1 MLAYYYWLV
10 ATNAVAIVPL
20 QNISREQTQ
29 TLRTFPGLLPKM
41 LPHTHSL
48 YMLLAASAGRWKMKP
63 VTRLEIIFRCAI
75 IEALKALRQ
84 RKGIKTND
92 DSLYFAGIFMST

>member
-1 MLAYYYWLV
+1 MV
-10 ATNAVAIVPL
+10 
-20 QNISREQTQ
+20 
-29 TLRTFPGLLPKM
+29 
-41 LPHTHSL
+41 
-48 YMLLAASAGRWKMKP
+48 AASAGRWKMKP

-92 DSLYFAGIFMST
+92 DSLYFAGIFMSTKIETHFDPTKNVHYKVGTRSR

>member
-1 MLAYYYWLV
+1 ML
-10 ATNAVAIVPL
+10 P
-20 QNISREQTQ
+20 
-29 TLRTFPGLLPKM
+29 
-41 LPHTHSL
+41 PHTHSL
-48 YMLLAASAGRWKMKP
+48 YMVAASAGRWKMKP

-92 DSLYFAGIFMST
+92 DSLYFAGIFLSVHSIVQKLRRISNQLKMYVEK